1 MITNYVVV
9 TGTAAPANGAAD
21 ATIIAAQGAGKKLHL
36 LRGVICITVA
46 ATGGGGLCAI
56 EDGVNGTRYVD
67 VPAATVGF
75 FPFDFGDEGIP
86 MTANTL
92 LNATV
97 DGAITNQASA
107 RVTVVCKVVG

>member
-1 MITNYVVV
+1 MISGYQIV
-9 TGTAAPANGAAD
+9 TGTAAPVNGAVD
-21 ATIIAAQGAGKKLHL
+21 ATIVAAQGAGKKLHL
-36 LRGVICITVA
+36 LRGIICITVA
-46 ATGGGGLCAI
+46 GTGGGGLCAI
-56 EDGVNGTRYVD
+56 EDGAGGTRYVD
-67 VPAATVGF
+67 VPAAVVGA

-97 DGAITNQASA
+97 DGAATNQASA

>member
-1 MITNYVVV
+1 MITSYQIV
-9 TGTAAPANGAAD
+9 TGTAAPANGSAN
-21 ATIIAAQGAGKKLHL
+21 ATIIAAQGAGKKLYL
-36 LRGVICITVA
+36 LRGIICITVA
-46 ATGGGGLCAI
+46 GTGGGGLCAI
-56 EDGVNGTRYVD
+56 QDGAGGTRYVD
-67 VPAATVGF
+67 VPAATVGM
-75 FPFDFGDEGIP
+75 FPFDFGDEGVP